1 VRSRHGA
8 PRVGAPTPHGVS
20 PGTAPSPTVRR
31 VASSGWRKVLGRLVE
46 VAVRQGS
53 EELARRARG
62 DRTPAAPR
70 TRRSPASRTSA
81 ARSTAPATAD
91 HPRATLPPAGPP
103 RRRGTVTDHTGPLH
117 MEYRPHDDDRPD
129 PGEVVWAWVP
139 FEEDDG
145 RGKDRPVL
153 VVGRDGDALLALM
166 LSSKDH
172 DLDAEDEARHGRHW
186 VDVGTGGW
194 DRQGRPSEVR
204 VDRVLRI
211 DPADVR
217 REGAALDRAHFE
229 QVAAEVRRRRDW

>member
-1 VRSRHGA
+1 M
-8 PRVGAPTPHGVS
+8 
-20 PGTAPSPTVRR
+20 
-31 VASSGWRKVLGRLVE
+31 ASSAWRRVLGRLVD

-53 EELARRARG
+53 AELSR
-62 DRTPAAPR
+62 R
-70 TRRSPASRTSA
+70 TRRDRSP
-81 ARSTAPATAD
+81 TAPRPSAPRRAAPSRSAPSGSAPSRSATPAD
-91 HPRATLPPAGPP
+91 QPRATLPPAGPP
-103 RRRGTVTDHTGPLH
+103 RRRGPVTEYTGPLRL
-117 MEYRPHDDDRPD
+117 EYRPHDDDRPD

-139 FEEDDG
+139 FEENDG

-153 VVGRDGDALLALM
+153 VVGRDGGALLALM

-186 VDVGTGGW
+186 VDLGTGAW

-217 REGAALDRAHFE
+217 REGAALGRAHFDE
-229 QVAAEVRRRRDW
+229 VAAEVSRRRG